1 DGEKPFSQL
10 QAKHIRLRRDALVAT
25 PEAANTMLKA
35 IKQVFKFAVQYEHL
49 DRNPAAD
56 VEPLKSKGDGYHSWT
71 LDEIERFEKVHPVGT
86 TARLALALAL
96 YTGQR
101 RSDLVQFGKQHV
113 RDGWLTFT

>member
-1 DGEKPFSQL
+1 
-10 QAKHIRLRRDALVAT
+10 
-25 PEAANTMLKA
+25 MLKA

-49 DRNPAAD
+49 SQNPAAD
-56 VEPLKSKGDGYHSWT
+56 VEQLKSKGDGYHSWT
-71 LDEIERFEKVHPVGT
+71 LDEIEKFESVHPVGT

-113 RDGWLTFT
+113 RDG